1 MSRRRWGRW
10 DGGRFPPKPA
20 KLPPPRDGIRAHS
33 FGTSWWG
40 RRWIEA
46 LERISHDYESRLG
59 RGRAYARAGRVHALE
74 IGRGGVTALVTGS
87 RTKPYRVGI
96 GIAPL
101 ESVAWT
107 KAIAAMGRKA
117 VFAAELL
124 AGQMPVEIDEA
135 FRAAGATL
143 FPVREAELTT
153 SCTCPDWANPCK
165 HVAAVHYVL
174 GEAIDKDP
182 FLLFELRG
190 RGRARVLDALPGA
203 HGDYAAGGA
212 RRVGKKGSAG
222 EGARGIPSVAIS
234 KLRPEVY
241 ERPLAQSGMI
251 RFHIEA
257 PATRAAVLRQLG
269 PAPSLAKNPS
279 ALMDLEFAI
288 EAGGRLARALA
299 VAPGPRENEP
309 LAG

>member
-1 MSRRRWGRW
+1 MSRRRRGNWNW
-10 DGGRFPPKPA
+10 GRFPPRPPKRS
-20 KLPPPRDGIRAHS
+20 PPRDGIRARS
-33 FGTSWWG
+33 FGSSWWG

-46 LERISHDYESRLG
+46 LERISRDYESRLG

-87 RTKPYRVGI
+87 RSSPYHVGI

-101 ESVAWT
+101 KALAWT

-124 AGQMPVEIDEA
+124 AGRMPVEIDEA

-190 RGRARVLDALPGA
+190 RGRAQVLGALPGA
-203 HGDYAAGGA
+203 HGDPTTG
-212 RRVGKKGSAG
+212 RPRGKDQKRSAVDD
-222 EGARGIPSVAIS
+222 APAIPSVAIS
-234 KLRPEVY
+234 GLRPEDY
-241 ERPLAQSGMI
+241 EHPLAPSGAI

-257 PATRAAVLRQLG
+257 PAVRAAVLRQMG
-269 PAPSLAKNPS
+269 PAPSPAKGSS
-279 ALMDLEFAI
+279 ALLDLELAI
-288 EAGGRLARALA
+288 EAAGRLARALA
-299 VAPGPRENEP
+299 VAPVPWEP
-309 LAG
+309 QPPAE